1 MKKIKL
7 TETQLKKLMMN
18 EQLLKNLGDKIKSG
32 VQNVSDKVKTGVQNI
47 ANKVAPNKEITVPG
61 NPPSKGRDL
70 EQLRAEWSK
79 INLDKSNMKGY
90 GEAVSPNENAAHNSA
105 MMNARVAIL
114 KKLGKQQA
122 KFGSNIV
129 DEALFQLENGN
140 YIKLV
145 VVELTKVWEDEG
157 NLQINEEV
165 SRIKSIMG
173 IHENEETP
181 IPPDV
186 MQSIEKEADEI
197 TAHWNDRREEGLKT
211 IQKLEA
217 AINDPKNKEHIDIF
231 KMYIDQTKQS
241 LPSERT
247 PEDRVKLIE
256 YLKNQY
262 RIGEAF
268 REASKEREE
277 RVKTAQIT
285 KDQIIDVFVTA
296 IEGGSNYWYYILD
309 VPKEITYMVK
319 QENIP
324 FSEACGKHVLNGGE
338 LTIYDVEEIAEMVD
352 DDDDSDYPVDYEY
365 STNKPEPLGTV
376 TMDSLLDAISIMKK
390 DYPEH
395 YESIIMDE
403 YDADDADVFFQ
414 IATMGEVVYG

>member
-47 ANKVAPNKEITVPG
+47 TNKVAPNKEITTPG

-90 GEAVSPNENAAHNSA
+90 GEAVSPNENAAYTSA

-114 KKLGKQQA
+114 NKLGKQQA
-122 KFGSNIV
+122 KFGADIV

-145 VVELTKVWEDEG
+145 VIELTKVWEDEG
-157 NLQINEEV
+157 KSQINEEV

-173 IHENEETP
+173 IHENEEMP
-181 IPPDV
+181 IPSDA
-186 MQSIEKEADEI
+186 MQSIEKEADETI
-197 TAHWNDRREEGLKT
+197 VHWNDKREEGLKL

-231 KMYIDQTKQS
+231 KMYIEQAKQN
-241 LPSERT
+241 LPTERT
-247 PEDRVKLIE
+247 PEDRVKLID

-262 RIGEAF
+262 RIGQAF

-309 VPKEITYMVK
+309 VPKEVTYMVK
-319 QENIP
+319 QEDVA

-338 LTIYDVEEIAEMVD
+338 LTIYDVEEVGEMADAD
-352 DDDDSDYPVDYEY
+352 DGDYPVDYQY

-376 TMDSLLDAISIMKK
+376 TMDSLLDAINIMKK
-390 DYPEH
+390 DYPQH
-395 YESIIMDE
+395 YEAIIMDE